1 MSECLIGGR
10 HDGTIDS
17 THSRTLKLSDGDTH
31 NFRCRDLHSEFPQ
44 FKTNQKFSN
53 PVNP

>member
-17 THSRTLKLSDGDTH
+17 THSRTLKLSDGND
-31 NFRCRDLHSEFPQ
+31 NSESGFEG
-44 FKTNQKFSN
+44 
-53 PVNP
+53 